1 MREPGSPGP
10 AGSSGGLRGW
20 GGQCEVGLCKE
31 GPAPD
36 QSGFCSSL
44 GPQWWRSWGGCPAP
58 HALLP
63 LSFDKGL
70 PLLLDEFNGIQHK
83 PPEGCWVPLAPW
95 FCGESFR
102 VAARGR
108 PRPQWALES
117 CGQAVSWG
125 GIPLGWPQGRAP

>member
-1 MREPGSPGP
+1 M
-10 AGSSGGLRGW
+10 
-20 GGQCEVGLCKE
+20 GLCKE

-63 LSFDKGL
+63 LSLDKGL
-70 PLLLDEFNGIQHK
+70 PLLLDEFNRIQHK

-95 FCGESFR
+95 FCGENSR

-108 PRPQWALES
+108 PQAAVGSGELWTGCVLGRDPSWVPTGPCALGTPSSEGLAQ
-117 CGQAVSWG
+117 CRVRHC
-125 GIPLGWPQGRAP
+125 P